1 VTRYLDSSALVKLFI
16 DEPESEALRQFMH
29 GETGNA
35 ATSSLARTE
44 VARAVASQGDDLLRT
59 ARRFLGACSEIAL
72 TRNLLDRAG
81 ELAHELGLRSL
92 DAIHLATADQ
102 VRPFLRVIVTYD
114 QRMAEGARRFGFE
127 VVMPGVA

>member
-1 VTRYLDSSALVKLFI
+1 VTCYLDSSALVKLFI

-29 GETGNA
+29 GEAGNA

-44 VARAVASQGDDLLRT
+44 VARAVASHSDETLAI

-72 TRNLLDRAG
+72 TRHLLDQAG

-92 DAIHLATADQ
+92 DAIHLACIEAA
-102 VRPFLRVIVTYD
+102 RPFISEVITYD
-114 QRMAEGARRFGFE
+114 QRMASAARAQGYE
-127 VVMPGVA
+127 VVAPGT

>member
-1 VTRYLDSSALVKLFI
+1 VTYYLDSSALVKLFI
-16 DEPESEALRQFMH
+16 DEPEAQALRAFVDVD
-29 GETGNA
+29 GERIS
-35 ATSSLARTE
+35 TSFLARTE